1 MKNRSKALK
10 SKRENPPLK
19 GGGNPERPT
28 RIVESARTT
37 NRKRRKQHP
46 EIVTT
51 SQTNLTPIRAAA
63 YVRTARQEPH
73 LARNQ
78 MDAIREYAKRHGM
91 QIVKEYSDEGKSG
104 VNIQTRK
111 SLARMIREVQDGQ
124 INFSAVLLYNVS
136 RWGRFQDADE
146 SAYYEY
152 ICRRAGVSVHYCDQD
167 PESEGIVV
175 STIVKRLKKSIR
187 ANENGH

>member
-10 SKRENPPLK
+10 SKRGNPPLK
-19 GGGNPERPT
+19 GGENPERPR

-46 EIVTT
+46 EIVT
-51 SQTNLTPIRAAA
+51 SQTILPPIRVAA

-73 LARNQ
+73 LASNQ

-91 QIVKEYSDEGKSG
+91 QIVKKYSDEGKSG
-104 VNIQTRK
+104 VNIQARK
-111 SLARMIREVQDGQ
+111 SLARMIREVQNGQ
-124 INFSAVLLYNVS
+124 INFSAVLLYNFS

-152 ICRRAGVSVHYCDQD
+152 ICRRAGVSVHYCD
-167 PESEGIVV
+167 EYSEGEVIVV

>member
-10 SKRENPPLK
+10 SKRGNPPLK

-46 EIVTT
+46 EIVT
-51 SQTNLTPIRAAA
+51 SQTILPPIRAAA

-104 VNIQTRK
+104 VNIQARK

-124 INFSAVLLYNVS
+124 INFSAVLLRDVS

-187 ANENGH
+187 ENENGH

>member
-1 MKNRSKALK
+1 M
-10 SKRENPPLK
+10 
-19 GGGNPERPT
+19 
-28 RIVESARTT
+28 
-37 NRKRRKQHP
+37 
-46 EIVTT
+46 
-51 SQTNLTPIRAAA
+51 
-63 YVRTARQEPH
+63 
-73 LARNQ
+73 ARNQ

-104 VNIQTRK
+104 VNIQARK

-124 INFSAVLLYNVS
+124 INFSAVLLRDVS

-187 ANENGH
+187 ENENGH

>member
-10 SKRENPPLK
+10 SKRGNPPLK
-19 GGGNPERPT
+19 GGGNPEWPT
-28 RIVESARTT
+28 RIVESAPTI
-37 NRKRRKQHP
+37 NRERRKQHP
-46 EIVTT
+46 EIVTG
-51 SQTNLTPIRAAA
+51 QTILPPIRVAA
-63 YVRTARQEPH
+63 YVRTARQQPH

-78 MDAIREYAKRHGM
+78 MDAIREYARRHGM
-91 QIVKEYSDEGKSG
+91 QIVKKYSDEGKSG
-104 VNIQTRK
+104 VNIQARK
-111 SLARMIREVQDGQ
+111 SLAQMIREVQNGQ
-124 INFSAVLLYNVS
+124 INFSAILLHDVS

-152 ICRRAGVSVHYCDQD
+152 ICRRAGVSVHYCD
-167 PESEGIVV
+167 EHSEGEVIVV

>member
-10 SKRENPPLK
+10 SKRGNPPVK

-46 EIVTT
+46 EIVT
-51 SQTNLTPIRAAA
+51 SQTILPPIRAAA

-91 QIVKEYSDEGKSG
+91 QIVKKYSDEGKSG
-104 VNIQTRK
+104 VNIQARK
-111 SLARMIREVQDGQ
+111 SLARMIRQVQNGQ
-124 INFSAVLLYNVS
+124 IDFSAILLRDVS

-167 PESEGIVV
+167 PESGGIVV